1 MSVAISEED
10 RIKAALSHI
19 PADDREVWVQMG
31 MAIKSELGEAGFDF
45 WDDWSRSA
53 SSYSESDAKSVW
65 KSFRSGGITIA
76 SLFKQAA
83 EHGYRESEP
92 VTPLSTEERNRLRAE
107 RVREAA
113 TAAEAHQRTQT
124 EAAAKARDL
133 WEKAGTV
140 HADHA
145 YVRAKRIKP
154 YGAKQLRDQ
163 LVVKLQDIEG
173 EHHSSQYIQPAGG
186 KTFQTGGRVSCCF
199 VAVSAGAKPGAGA
212 PLLIAEGYATACS
225 LHEATGYPVAAAMN
239 AGNLLS
245 VAQAWRDRHSKL
257 VIIICA
263 DDDTGTDGNPG
274 MTKATEAA
282 RAVGGVLAVP
292 DFGQSRPAGATD
304 FNDLHCLA
312 GLDAVRRC
320 IAAAT
325 APGGVEKPAAAA
337 RPKVLLTRASD
348 IVPEAIRWLWPDW
361 LPEGK
366 LTLLAGSPGTGK
378 TTLAL
383 ALAATVTRGGTW
395 PDGTTCRRAADVLMW
410 SGEDNPADTIVP
422 RLIAAGADL
431 HRIHIVSGRL
441 GEKGEILPFDPATDV
456 PLLAERLADMGGAS
470 LLIVD
475 PLMQAVAG
483 DAHRANDVRRDLQA
497 LVDMANAYRCAVLGI
512 THLGKHTQGKNP
524 AERVLGS
531 QAFVALARMVLVA
544 GKDEAAE
551 RRILARAKS
560 NIAPD
565 DGGVSYTLEVV
576 ENDGIHASRVV
587 WGDLIDGTA
596 REILGDVE
604 QSDDEE
610 RTGQDEAQ
618 EFLASLLSDGPKRTR
633 ELKSDA
639 DGAGYNWKMM
649 QRAGSK
655 LKVEKRKIGMKEGWE
670 WSLPKETSPEEDTK
684 NPTLYTVSPSGSNV
698 PFVSGK
704 GLRSI
709 PFSDSA
715 EGDIAKGVSSSENSS
730 DSEPGGD
737 V

>member
-1 MSVAISEED
+1 MSVATEED

-53 SSYSESDAKSVW
+53 SSYSEADAKSVW

-76 SLFKQAA
+76 SLFKQAV
-83 EHGYRESEP
+83 EHGYRESAP
-92 VTPLSTEERNRLRAE
+92 TTPLSAEERDQRRIE
-107 RVREAA
+107 REREAA
-113 TAAEAHQRTQT
+113 AAAEAHRRTQM

-163 LVVKLQDIEG
+163 LVVKLQDIDG
-173 EHHSSQYIQPAGG
+173 EHSSSQYIQAAGG
-186 KTFQTGGRVSCCF
+186 KTFQTGGRVSGCF
-199 VAVSAGAKPGAGA
+199 VAVTAGAKPGASA

-245 VAQAWRDRHSKL
+245 VAQAWRERHPKL
-257 VIIICA
+257 KIVICS
-263 DDDTGTDGNPG
+263 DDDLATPGNPG
-274 MTKATEAA
+274 KSKAVEAA
-282 RAVGGVLAVP
+282 RAVGAVLAVP
-292 DFGQSRPAGATD
+292 DFGASRPDGATD
-304 FNDLHCLA
+304 FNDLAALE
-312 GLDAVRRC
+312 GLEAVRRC

-325 APGGVEKPAAAA
+325 ASGGVEKPTAVA

-383 ALAATVTRGGTW
+383 ALAATVTRGGVW
-395 PDGTTCRRAADVLMW
+395 PDGTACRRAGDVLLW

-422 RLIAAGADL
+422 RLIAAGADR
-431 HRIHIVSGRL
+431 HRVHILSGRADEA
-441 GEKGEILPFDPATDV
+441 GAILPFDPATDV
-456 PLLAERLADMGGAS
+456 PLLAERLADMSGAS
-470 LLIVD
+470 LLILD
-475 PLMQAVAG
+475 PIVSAVAG

-497 LVDMANAYRCAVLGI
+497 LVDMANAHRCAVLGI
-512 THLGKHTQGKNP
+512 THVGKHTQGKNP

-531 QAFVALARMVLVA
+531 QAFVALARMVLIA

-604 QSDDEE
+604 QQDDEVRTE
-610 RTGQDEAQ
+610 RTEATEFLQGLLADGPLSSKQIRKDADEAG
-618 EFLASLLSDGPKRTR
+618 FAWRTMHR
-633 ELKSDA
+633 AADA
-639 DGAGYNWKMM
+639 
-649 QRAGSK
+649 
-655 LKVEKRKIGMKEGWE
+655 LKVEKRKIGMKEGWQ
-670 WSLPKETSPEEDTK
+670 WALPKMPNSERASEGA
-684 NPTLYTVSPSGSNV
+684 TLYTVAPSGMRGTFGNHA
-698 PFVSGK
+698 
-704 GLRSI
+704 GLRAVDFGS
-709 PFSDSA
+709 SA
-715 EGDIAKGVSSSENSS
+715 EDANRQGVSPSENSS
-730 DSEPGGD
+730 DPDPGGD